1 MTVPAPRAFARPSA
15 RSTASA
21 SPPETSS
28 AVLIDGTAL
37 FLTSRSLF
45 EGRQLDYRRLV
56 QVLHEQV
63 RDLQP
68 SWAPGRNDIWTMWT
82 SVSAQNEKQ
91 SRFLD
96 FVENELRWE
105 IRKFSPADSYM
116 VDPSAA
122 LGLGADAR
130 LAGRFMRFD
139 AAMAFAAGRLAQTH
153 RLVVVT
159 DSFALSDPL
168 RRTTAISGATLGKPV
183 LAFFGRALD
192 PRWQRTLRKEPDA
205 VDFIDL
211 DELAASLYG
220 EDAVQPYREDP
231 KPAAFV
237 Y

>member
-1 MTVPAPRAFARPSA
+1 MTVPASRASARPSA

-21 SPPETSS
+21 SPTETPS

-56 QVLHEQV
+56 QVLHEQIP
-63 RDLQP
+63 DLRP
-68 SWAPGRNDIWTMWT
+68 SWTPNRGDIWTMWT
-82 SVSAQNEKQ
+82 SASAQNEKQ

-96 FVENELRWE
+96 FAENDLRWE

-122 LGLGADAR
+122 LGLGTDAR

-139 AAMAFAAGRLAQTH
+139 AAMSFAAGRLAQTH
-153 RLVVVT
+153 RLIVLT
-159 DSFALSDPL
+159 DSFALADPL
-168 RRTTAISGATLGKPV
+168 RRTTAISGASFGKPI

-205 VDFIDL
+205 VHFIDL
-211 DELAASLYG
+211 DELAGSLYG

-231 KPAAFV
+231 KPADFV